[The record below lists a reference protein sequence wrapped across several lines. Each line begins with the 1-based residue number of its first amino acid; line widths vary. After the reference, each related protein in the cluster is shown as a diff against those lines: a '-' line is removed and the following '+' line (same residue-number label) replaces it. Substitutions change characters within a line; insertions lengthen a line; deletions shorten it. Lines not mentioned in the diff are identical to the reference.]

1 MFFIRFC
8 NSTLICAF
16 HKEKIECKNKGAN
29 PPHVP
34 KKLPAKNFRK
44 NQADNKKQPF
54 LQKNVSQLFKNGR
67 ENIFI
72 LTICK
77 SV

>member
-16 HKEKIECKNKGAN
+16 QKEKIECKNKRAN

-54 LQKNVSQLFKNGR
+54 LKKM
-67 ENIFI
+67 
-72 LTICK
+72 
-77 SV
+77 SVCFLKMEEKTYSF